1 MEPAQNVLTRSQQH
15 NLLTTRY
22 VQLVH
27 NWARF
32 MPAQRSFFFKI
43 AVLVCQI
50 APSCDSA
57 TYISQTVLLN
67 WERGGPRAGKSESF
81 HDTAAPPNNTQC
93 YLVYTVVWCWRYPV
107 LKLPEIFRICCV
119 CLFNISI
126 NIPIANDTFNI
137 SVMNDCRLG
146 EGMLKG
152 GRGVGDG
159 WVGGGCR
166 SKLHGSKVHGVRART
181 PGYILWI
188 KGSLASVNHV
198 LDKNMSIQHLK

>member
-15 NLLTTRY
+15 NVWRTRY

-81 HDTAAPPNNTQC
+81 PDTAAPPNNTQC
-93 YLVYTVVWCWRYPV
+93 YLVYTVVWCLRYPV

-119 CLFNISI
+119 CHFNLHQYSHRQWY
-126 NIPIANDTFNI
+126 FQHQCHEWL
-137 SVMNDCRLG
+137 S
-146 EGMLKG
+146 
-152 GRGVGDG
+152 
-159 WVGGGCR
+159 VGGGDVERGGGGGQR
-166 SKLHGSKVHGVRART
+166 SKSYQV
-181 PGYILWI
+181 
-188 KGSLASVNHV
+188 ASTNGP
-198 LDKNMSIQHLK
+198 SS

>member
-15 NLLTTRY
+15 NVWRTRY

-67 WERGGPRAGKSESF
+67 WERGGPRGGNSESF
-81 HDTAAPPNNTQC
+81 PDTAAPPNNTQC
-93 YLVYTVVWCWRYPV
+93 YLVYTIVWC
-107 LKLPEIFRICCV
+107 LKYIQFWN
-119 CLFNISI
+119 CLKFLGFAVFVISISI

-137 SVMNDCRLG
+137 SVTNDCRLG
-146 EGMLKG
+146 EGMLKEG
-152 GRGVGDG
+152 M
-159 WVGGGCR
+159 GGCLR
-166 SKLHGSKVHGVRART
+166 KAYVKHGKS
-181 PGYILWI
+181 WI
-188 KGSLASVNHV
+188 
-198 LDKNMSIQHLK
+198 